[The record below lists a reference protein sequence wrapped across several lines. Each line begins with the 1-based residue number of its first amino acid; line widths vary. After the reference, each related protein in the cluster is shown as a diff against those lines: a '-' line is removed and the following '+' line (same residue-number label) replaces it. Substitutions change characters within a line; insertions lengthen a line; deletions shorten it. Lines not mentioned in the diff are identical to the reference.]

1 MPERGAVAK
10 QVKRWLAIVSLP
22 LAIIALALWKPD
34 YQPPI
39 FDAQVHYNQNAW
51 ERVRVEAIANGI
63 RELNVRWL
71 LVGSTPNE
79 GTWRLVEALPERV
92 IPMWVPEVDREGRDT
107 WMEDA
112 AQVRAM
118 EQALLQRPY
127 RGVGELWLNRRDVDL
142 PGIRQ
147 LLELARV
154 RGLVLHLR
162 TDAGAIREI
171 FTLEPELKILWA
183 HAGVYDEAEAVG
195 EMLGRYANLWIELS
209 HRNDATPQ
217 GRLDPVWRQLI
228 LDHPRQVLVG
238 TGTYT
243 ADLWFQYRTILS
255 NHRNWLEELPEAVA
269 QRVAYINGMAL
280 FGLVDTLE

>member
-1 MPERGAVAK
+1 MPERSSISR
-10 QVKRWLAIVSLP
+10 QVKRWLVILSLP
-22 LAIIALALWKPD
+22 LAIVALALWKPD

-79 GTWRLVEALPERV
+79 GTWRLAEALPERV

-127 RGVGELWLNRRDVDL
+127 RGVGELWLNRRDVDH

-147 LLELARV
+147 LLELART

-171 FTLEPELKILWA
+171 FALEPELRILWA
-183 HAGVYDEAEAVG
+183 HAGVYDEADAVG

-209 HRNDATPQ
+209 HRNDATPR
-217 GRLDPVWRQLI
+217 GKLNPAWRQLI
-228 LDHPRQVLVG
+228 LDHPQRVLVG

-243 ADLWFQYRTILS
+243 ADLWYQYRTILS
-255 NHRNWLEELPEAVA
+255 NHRRWLEQLPEAVA
-269 QRVAYINGMAL
+269 QRVAYLNGMAL
-280 FGLVDTLE
+280 FGLVEMPE